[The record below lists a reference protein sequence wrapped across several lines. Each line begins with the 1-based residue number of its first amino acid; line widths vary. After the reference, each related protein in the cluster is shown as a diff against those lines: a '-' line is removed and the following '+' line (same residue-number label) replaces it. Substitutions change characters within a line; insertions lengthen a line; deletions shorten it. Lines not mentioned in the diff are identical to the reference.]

1 MEHLKKLTANE
12 SLWRSVPVIL
22 ILEFHL
28 LYPVIGETSWKS
40 HKHAM
45 LQHIKIMQALAK
57 ISTWS
62 PFHAAASHF
71 IEVLCETGTPAKF
84 AMLCFLQQ
92 HLQVN
97 CNNLVA
103 SVVELFFQDRQKIQN
118 SEQSEIRSKQKGER
132 KQCETNGGSVSVST
146 LARRISRESFR
157 LTHFASKQ
165 WCKMLQQLFHRN

>member
-1 MEHLKKLTANE
+1 MEHLRKLTANE

-28 LYPVIGETSWKS
+28 LYPVRPVIAETSSKS

-45 LQHIKIMQALAK
+45 LQHIKNMQALAK

-84 AMLCFLQQ
+84 AMPCFLQQ

-97 CNNLVA
+97 CNNLIA
-103 SVVELFFQDRQKIQN
+103 SVVELFFQDRQKNTKLGTVRNQI
-118 SEQSEIRSKQKGER
+118 KAKGR
-132 KQCETNGGSVSVST
+132 KETMRNK
-146 LARRISRESFR
+146 RRIR
-157 LTHFASKQ
+157 
-165 WCKMLQQLFHRN
+165 